1 MNISILSGKGG
12 TGKTTISTNLSI
24 LLSENHE
31 NVSYFDFDVEEP
43 NGFIFLKP
51 DIEIENKVFK
61 KVPKID
67 KELCTNCGECSKLCK
82 FNAISITP
90 NNSTVFEKLCH
101 DCGLCYIAC
110 PVQAISE
117 ILREIGK
124 IESGKSK
131 DISNLNAFRGVL
143 NIGEPSGV
151 PVISALKKF
160 LDVDSINILDAPP
173 GSSCSVIN
181 TVEDSDY
188 SILVTEPTKF
198 GLHDLKIAV
207 EVLRYLNIPF
217 GVLINKSDEFDFII
231 ENYCENEK
239 IDILGKI
246 PFSRNIANKYSK
258 GDILINSDAEFTQ
271 NLQNIASELEKRL
284 ILWNRSS

>member
-12 TGKTTISTNLSI
+12 TGKTTISTNLSV
-24 LLSENHE
+24 LLSETHE
-31 NVSYFDFDVEEP
+31 NVQYLDFDVEEP

-51 DIEIENKVFK
+51 AIESEKKVFK
-61 KVPKID
+61 QVPKID
-67 KELCTNCGECSKLCK
+67 TDLCNNCGECSNLCK

-101 DCGLCYIAC
+101 SCGLCYIAC
-110 PVQAISE
+110 PMQAISE
-117 ILREIGK
+117 ISRDIGK
-124 IESGKSK
+124 IDSGKSEK
-131 DISNLNAFRGVL
+131 NPNLSVCRGVL
-143 NIGEPSGV
+143 KIGEPSGV
-151 PVISALKKF
+151 PVISELKKC
-160 LDVDSINILDAPP
+160 LDEKSINILDAPP
-173 GSSCSVIN
+173 GSSCSVLN

-207 EVLRYLNIPF
+207 EVLRYLKIPF

-231 ENYCENEK
+231 ENCCKDEK

-258 GDILINSDAEFTQ
+258 GDILVNLDAEFTE
-271 NLQNIASELEKRL
+271 NLQNIASELEKRS
-284 ILWNRSS
+284 IL

>member
-51 DIEIENKVFK
+51 EIEIENKVFK

-67 KELCTNCGECSKLCK
+67 KELCTNCSECSKLCK

-258 GDILINSDAEFTQ
+258 GNILINSNVEFTE

-284 ILWNRSS
+284 IL

>member
-12 TGKTTISTNLSI
+12 TGKTTISTNLSV
-24 LLSENHE
+24 LLSETHE
-31 NVSYFDFDVEEP
+31 KVQYLDFDVEEP

-51 DIEIENKVFK
+51 TIGSEKKVFK

-67 KELCTNCGECSKLCK
+67 ENLCNNCGECSRLCK
-82 FNAISITP
+82 FNALSITP
-90 NNSTVFEKLCH
+90 NNTTVFEKLCH

-117 ILREIGK
+117 ISREIGK
-124 IESGKSK
+124 IDSGKSETNP
-131 DISNLNAFRGVL
+131 NLSVSRGVL
-143 NIGEPSGV
+143 KIGEPSGV
-151 PVISALKKF
+151 PVISELKKC
-160 LDVDSINILDAPP
+160 LDDKSLNILDAPP
-173 GSSCSVIN
+173 GSSCSVLH

-207 EVLRYLNIPF
+207 EVLRYLKIPF
-217 GVLINKSDEFDFII
+217 GVLINKSDEFDSII
-231 ENYCENEK
+231 ENYCKAEK

-258 GDILINSDAEFTQ
+258 GDILIHADAEFTE

-284 ILWNRSS
+284 IL

>member
-12 TGKTTISTNLSI
+12 TGKTTISTNLSV
-24 LLSENHE
+24 LLSKKYN
-31 NVSYFDFDVEEP
+31 NVNYLDFDVEEP

-51 DIEIENKVFK
+51 DIENEKKVFK
-61 KVPKID
+61 KVPEINKS
-67 KELCTNCGECSKLCK
+67 LCTNCGECSKLCK

-117 ILREIGK
+117 ISREIGK

-131 DISNLNAFRGVL
+131 NTPNLGVFRGVL

-151 PVISALKKF
+151 PVISNLKKC
-160 LDVDSINILDAPP
+160 LDKKSINILDAPP
-173 GSSCSVIN
+173 GSSCSVIT
-181 TVEDSDY
+181 TVEDSNY

-207 EVLRYLNIPF
+207 EVLKYLKIPF

-231 ENYCENEK
+231 ENYCKNEK

-258 GDILINSDAEFTQ
+258 GDLLINSDVEFTE
-271 NLQNIASELEKRL
+271 NLQNIASELEKRS
-284 ILWNRSS
+284 IL

>member
-12 TGKTTISTNLSI
+12 TGKTTISTNLSV

-31 NVSYFDFDVEEP
+31 KVQYLDFDVEEP

-51 DIEIENKVFK
+51 VIEAEKKVFK

-67 KELCTNCGECSKLCK
+67 KDLCNNCGECSRLCK

-101 DCGLCYIAC
+101 SCGLCYIAC
-110 PVQAISE
+110 PMQAISE
-117 ILREIGK
+117 ISREIGK
-124 IESGKSK
+124 IDSGKSEK
-131 DISNLNAFRGVL
+131 NPNLSVCRGIL
-143 NIGEPSGV
+143 TIGEPSGV
-151 PVISALKKF
+151 PVISELKKC
-160 LDVDSINILDAPP
+160 LDEKSINILDAPP

-207 EVLRYLNIPF
+207 EVLRYLKIPF
-217 GVLINKSDEFDFII
+217 GVLINKSDEFDSII
-231 ENYCENEK
+231 ENYCKDEK

-258 GDILINSDAEFTQ
+258 GDILIHSDAEFTK
-271 NLQNIASELEKRL
+271 NLQNIASEFEKRS
-284 ILWNRSS
+284 IL